1 MITPLVPLPR
11 KAIGLGLVVGKF
23 APLHLGHEWL
33 IEQAAQQCE
42 RLLILSYSN
51 PEFAHCPPD
60 TRRRWLATLFPAHR
74 SIVIDA
80 SWLARECQSRQTSVR
95 PVPSNDS
102 LDDEQQHFLAWLLKD
117 VLQVAPDA
125 FFCSESY
132 GPRCAE
138 VLTRQLDYPVKSLIL
153 DLHRRRVPISGTKIR
168 ANPHGQREWLS
179 KEVRAA
185 FIQRVAVLGGESSG
199 KTTLAAALAAY
210 FETAWVAEYGRE
222 LWDRQS
228 GVLTQPDLL
237 KIAHEQIRRE
247 EAALRLASQFL
258 FCDTSPLT
266 TAGYSGWMFDRVDG
280 ELVALA
286 ERPYDAI
293 VLCRPDFPFVQ
304 DGTRR
309 DETFRLQQHE
319 WYRGRLSDLQTPML
333 VVGGSVSARVALVA
347 DWLVAL
353 NRSAK

>member
-1 MITPLVPLPR
+1 MISPIVAASR
-11 KAIGLGLVVGKF
+11 KPTHLGLVVGKF

-33 IEQAAQQCE
+33 IDQAAEQCD

-51 PEFAHCPPD
+51 PEFDRCLPD
-60 TRRRWLATLFPAHR
+60 TRRRWLATRFPTHQ

-80 SWLARECQSRQTSVR
+80 PWLTRECNNRCTPVR
-95 PVPSNDS
+95 PLPSNAS
-102 LDDEQQHFLAWLLKD
+102 SDDEQQHFLAWLLRD
-117 VLQVAPDA
+117 VLNIAPDT

-138 VLTRQLDYPVKSLIL
+138 VLTNLLRHPVKSIVL
-153 DLHRRRVPISGTKIR
+153 DQHRVHVPISATKIR
-168 ANPHGQREWLS
+168 ANPDGQREWMS
-179 KEVRAA
+179 KEVQAA
-185 FIQRVAVLGGESSG
+185 FVERVAVLGGESSG
-199 KTTLAAALAAY
+199 KTTLTAALAAY

-228 GVLTQPDLL
+228 GVLTQTDLL

-247 EAALRLASQFL
+247 EAALRLANQYL

-266 TAGYSGWMFDRVDG
+266 TAGYSGWMFDRLDG
-280 ELVALA
+280 ELAALA

-309 DETFRLQQHE
+309 DETFRLQQHV
-319 WYRGRLSDLQTPML
+319 WYQQRLAQFPTPILEVTNSISDRIKQ
-333 VVGGSVSARVALVA
+333 VA
-347 DWLVAL
+347 DWLPL
-353 NRSAK
+353 KKETQE

>member
-42 RLLILSYSN
+42 RLLILSYAN
-51 PEFAHCPPD
+51 PEFARCPPD
-60 TRRRWLATLFPAHR
+60 TRRRWLATRFPAHQ

-80 SWLARECQSRQTSVR
+80 SWLARECQSRQISVR
-95 PVPSNDS
+95 PVPCNDS
-102 LDDEQQHFLAWLLKD
+102 LDGEQQQFLAWLLRD

-125 FFCSESY
+125 FLCSESY

-153 DLHRRRVPISGTKIR
+153 DLHRRRVPISATKIR
-168 ANPHGQREWLS
+168 ANPYGQRKWMS

-185 FIQRVAVLGGESSG
+185 FVRRVAVLGGESSG

-247 EAALRLASQFL
+247 EAALRLANQFL

-266 TAGYSGWMFDRVDG
+266 TAGYSGWMFDRVDE
-280 ELVALA
+280 ELAELA

-319 WYRGRLSDLQTPML
+319 WYRERLAQFSTPIL
-333 VVGGSVSARVALVA
+333 EVTNSVFDRIKQVA
-347 DWLVAL
+347 DWLPVM
-353 NRSAK
+353 KEVTE